1 MALGPIPF
9 TAILEYS
16 RLYDVGESFDDFLY
30 LIRVMDNTILELEE
44 KRSKAQQSA
53 KVKNNGGKHSSKKN
67 HSNR

>member
-44 KRSKAQQSA
+44 KRSKAQSA
-53 KVKNNGGKHSSKKN
+53 KVRHNGGQHSSKKN